1 VCARLHKRGPAKI
14 VDGGGHIR
22 PRTHKR
28 RITCIM
34 LINGFNE
41 INDLAKL
48 DLCGGAKSFIRGI
61 VVDTNEVL

>member
-34 LINGFNE
+34 LINASRDYLMITIACTIIGPV
-41 INDLAKL
+41 
-48 DLCGGAKSFIRGI
+48 GI
-61 VVDTNEVL
+61 VA

>member
-34 LINGFNE
+34 LINASALYLMITIACTIIGPV
-41 INDLAKL
+41 
-48 DLCGGAKSFIRGI
+48 GI
-61 VVDTNEVL
+61 VA